1 MAVHGTAYHRFVH
14 CACETTTMHASKRE
28 KLESKG
34 WKVGNAAEL
43 LGLSPGEE
51 AYIELRL
58 RLSSGL
64 KARRIG
70 ARLTQAQ
77 LADAIGSSQ
86 SRVAKM
92 EAGDPTVSVDLL
104 VRSLLAL
111 GASDRD
117 LARIIVG
124 GRASNRQLT

>member
-1 MAVHGTAYHRFVH
+1 
-14 CACETTTMHASKRE
+14 MHASKKE
-28 KLESKG
+28 KLQSKG
-34 WKVGNAAEL
+34 WNVGNAAEF
-43 LGLSPGEE
+43 LGLSTEEE

-64 KARRIG
+64 KARRVG

-111 GASDRD
+111 GASDSD

-124 GRASNRQLT
+124 GTRSFRSSGI

>member
-1 MAVHGTAYHRFVH
+1 M
-14 CACETTTMHASKRE
+14 TMLAAKKDNLRSR
-28 KLESKG
+28 G
-34 WKVGNAAEL
+34 WKSGTTAEF

-58 RLSSGL
+58 RLSRGL
-64 KARRIG
+64 KARRLN
-70 ARLTQAQ
+70 ARYTQAQ
-77 LADAIGSSQ
+77 LAEAIGSSQ

-117 LARIIVG
+117 LARIITD
-124 GRASNRQLT
+124 R